1 MTDGTAALEVR
12 RLDKSFRVA
21 GRPVRVL
28 ADVDLSVARGEF
40 LSIVGASG
48 CGKSTLLRLIL
59 GLDREFDGSI
69 RVDGRPVERPGPDR
83 SIVFQDHRLLP
94 WLTVEA
100 NVAAALRHRRVGR
113 AERRALVDEH
123 LRLVGLDR
131 FATAYPAQL
140 SGGMAQR
147 VAIAR
152 ALVNR
157 PRFLL
162 LDEPLGALDAL
173 TRLRLQDELK
183 RITAREGMTTILVT
197 HDVDEAVYLGDR
209 IVVMRPSPGRV
220 ATILRVPRDV
230 ARSRSDPAFIRLRDE
245 VLGWLGVHE
254 GEGAPWEPR
263 VDRPAAARDPSGR
276 AGRARAGLL
285 PAAYAAIGDPR

>member
-1 MTDGTAALEVR
+1 MSGTVALEVAGV
-12 RLDKSFRVA
+12 DKAFEVA
-21 GRPVRVL
+21 GSRVHVL
-28 ADVDLSVARGEF
+28 ADVDLAVARGEF

-59 GLDREFDGSI
+59 GLDRDYAGTI
-69 RVDGRPVERPGPDR
+69 RVDGRPVTGPGPDR

-100 NVAAALRHRRVGR
+100 NVAAALRHRRPSR
-113 AERRALVDEH
+113 AEARAIVAENLA
-123 LRLVGLDR
+123 LVGLER
-131 FATAYPAQL
+131 FAQAYPAQL

-152 ALVNR
+152 ALANR

-183 RITAREGMTTILVT
+183 RITGREGMTTVLVT

-209 IVVMRPSPGRV
+209 IAVMHPNPGRV
-220 ATILRVPRDV
+220 AQILEVPRYMP
-230 ARSRSDPAFIRLRDE
+230 RSRSDSTFIALRDR
-245 VLGWLGVHE
+245 VLGWLGVH
-254 GEGAPWEPR
+254 GEPSPR
-263 VDRPAAARDPSGR
+263 DE
-276 AGRARAGLL
+276 AGRAMTALGNGVERPV
-285 PAAYAAIGDPR
+285 PARPDIRAYAVG